1 MSSISL
7 ASSSAKRTICYA
19 ILQLEAIKEKKKKRK
34 GWDELRKKRF
44 GSRRANLISW
54 WGKGKKRKKE
64 ASFSSIMADWQ
75 FWQCP
80 PIEQFIHWSLLQRW
94 ERWDRQAI
102 RENGPLSQSVKF
114 AHKKRLNFTTE
125 NPASF
130 CVRSLLISSSES
142 FEYLTIVQVSSAA
155 APLAAGALLQECSS
169 MGRQRTHRSS
179 ASIRFSEAHA
189 SCSWNK
195 GKWNTT
201 CLSRCVPQKPIY
213 LVRVIAK
220 VSLPRIY
227 VF

>member
-114 AHKKRLNFTTE
+114 AQKKKVKFYHRKSSKLLCQISPYQQQWAIWVFDYC
-125 NPASF
+125 ASIV
-130 CVRSLLISSSES
+130 CSSS
-142 FEYLTIVQVSSAA
+142 I
-155 APLAAGALLQECSS
+155 GC
-169 MGRQRTHRSS
+169 RSTPT
-179 ASIRFSEAHA
+179 
-189 SCSWNK
+189 
-195 GKWNTT
+195 G
-201 CLSRCVPQKPIY
+201 V
-213 LVRVIAK
+213 
-220 VSLPRIY
+220 
-227 VF
+227 

>member
-1 MSSISL
+1 MLCYSTIGSHKRKEKGGTSWEKKDSVVDERIWFLDGEKVKKERKRRAFLPSWQIGSFDSARPLNSSSIGRCFRDERGETDRL
-7 ASSSAKRTICYA
+7 
-19 ILQLEAIKEKKKKRK
+19 LERMDP
-34 GWDELRKKRF
+34 W
-44 GSRRANLISW
+44 ANQWNLH
-54 WGKGKKRKKE
+54 K
-64 ASFSSIMADWQ
+64 
-75 FWQCP
+75 
-80 PIEQFIHWSLLQRW
+80 
-94 ERWDRQAI
+94 
-102 RENGPLSQSVKF
+102 
-114 AHKKRLNFTTE
+114 KKRLNFTTE

-130 CVRSLLISSSES
+130 CVRSLLISSSEP